1 MPASRP
7 NPRLGAAAPPAWP
20 AAEPADPQAAF
31 ARDRGDELTLGL
43 EEEVHLV
50 DPLELGL
57 ARGAPRALE
66 RAGGDP
72 RFVAE
77 LKESQLELV
86 TRPHRAAGPLAREL
100 AALRLRA
107 LALLEGEALIV
118 ASGTHPFSTRWDD
131 LAQGDRYAAIA
142 HEYGWAVQGS
152 VPAGLH
158 VHVAVAGADRA
169 LALYNALR
177 GYLPDLQ
184 ALAANSPFL
193 EGRDTGLAAVRPL
206 VNATFL
212 RSGVPPGFATWGEL
226 EDYVRWGARGGLF
239 PDASHLWWDL
249 RPHLRHGTLE
259 LRATDVQTRVDDAA
273 AVAAVFQ
280 ALAAW
285 LLDRIDAGE
294 PLAAPQ
300 PYRIAENARRAIRYG
315 VRAEFADL
323 STGEREPVR
332 ARLLR
337 LLDEAAPAAE
347 RLGSLDELTHART
360 LVAENGAERQR
371 YVAARSG
378 LRGLVGWLAEQT
390 RESARELLAA

>member
-1 MPASRP
+1 
-7 NPRLGAAAPPAWP
+7 
-20 AAEPADPQAAF
+20 
-31 ARDRGDELTLGL
+31 
-43 EEEVHLV
+43 
-50 DPLELGL
+50 
-57 ARGAPRALE
+57 
-66 RAGGDP
+66 
-72 RFVAE
+72 
-77 LKESQLELV
+77 
-86 TRPHRAAGPLAREL
+86 
-100 AALRLRA
+100 
-107 LALLEGEALIV
+107 
-118 ASGTHPFSTRWDD
+118 THPFSARWDD
-131 LAQGDRYAAIA
+131 VARGDRYAAIA
-142 HEYGWAVQGS
+142 HEYAWAVKGS

-212 RSGVPPGFATWGEL
+212 RSGVPPGFASWGEL

-239 PDASHLWWDL
+239 PDASHLWWDQ

-300 PYRIAENARRAIRYG
+300 PYRIAENARRAIR
-315 VRAEFADL
+315 
-323 STGEREPVR
+323 
-332 ARLLR
+332 
-337 LLDEAAPAAE
+337 
-347 RLGSLDELTHART
+347 
-360 LVAENGAERQR
+360 
-371 YVAARSG
+371 
-378 LRGLVGWLAEQT
+378 
-390 RESARELLAA
+390 